1 METTMTETPQPGDLK
16 IWYIH
21 QVPGKPYSQAV
32 PDIATGQAILD
43 AVYQVA
49 LFGLEHRWWPDFAN
63 MGGISRY
70 EKYDDGDEGWFDLD
84 DEEIAE
90 ALGVSQ

>member
-1 METTMTETPQPGDLK
+1 MSDINSPKVGDLK

-21 QVPGKPYSQAV
+21 QVPGKPYEQTV

-63 MGGISRY
+63 MGGISRF
-70 EKYDDGDEGWFDLD
+70 EDLGDEVAWCDVD
-84 DEEIAE
+84 DDEIAE
-90 ALGVSQ
+90 ALEADR